1 MIQTCTV
8 GSSST
13 EQWFITR
20 VMTQRRNKVLIEWMA
35 RSCKG
40 DMNQTLLTQ
49 KTIHGGTE
57 ELLLEQL
64 QRPTSNCRSSTAQGN
79 VQDILERLAPEG
91 QPKEEVRRK
100 SRDTRGMLLYQ
111 ICNCKILYSN
121 ITQRECIIVTIG
133 T

>member
-20 VMTQRRNKVLIEWMA
+20 VMSQRRNKVLIEWMA

-49 KTIHGGTE
+49 KTIHGGIE

-79 VQDILERLAPEG
+79 VQDILEWLAPE
-91 QPKEEVRRK
+91 QFERIRYMFLCVRANEA
-100 SRDTRGMLLYQ
+100 GL
-111 ICNCKILYSN
+111 ICNHHGDAT
-121 ITQRECIIVTIG
+121 ITFQQVTP
-133 T
+133 